1 MNTATPTA
9 IAMRSSR
16 RRVERYALCA
26 GLLGLTVLLA
36 GCSTANSLLGGNSR
50 KEAVGEIAWEFA
62 QNAIL
67 IEIEADARLNEYAG
81 EAHTLVLGIYQMED
95 SAGFYKLAAD
105 SSLLAKALET
115 GKVGDGAAN
124 FVRYI
129 VSPGQ
134 RSIMTVDRAQ
144 KTKFVGLI
152 AGYYQMDA
160 SKSARLF
167 EIPLTV
173 ASEGLVSTTW
183 KAAPAVLALRLNLGP
198 AGVVNAQRLN
208 QDVAVNAK
216 REAIP
221 LDGGGK
227 ALKLGA
233 EDIKRALDAANAV
246 KRLDK

>member
-1 MNTATPTA
+1 MNTATSTDAAKQSP
-9 IAMRSSR
+9 R
-16 RRVERYALCA
+16 RRFSLFAMYA
-26 GLLGLTVLLA
+26 GLLGLACLLA
-36 GCSTANSLLGGNSR
+36 GCSAANSLLGGNSR
-50 KEAVGEIAWEFA
+50 KQAIGEITWGFA
-62 QNAIL
+62 ENAVL
-67 IEIEADARLNEYAG
+67 IEIEADARLNEYSG

-115 GKVGDGAAN
+115 GKAGDGFVN
-124 FVRYI
+124 FVRY
-129 VSPGQ
+129 VVNPGQ

-144 KTKFVGLI
+144 KTKFVGLV

-173 ASEGLVSTTW
+173 ASEGLLSTTW

-208 QDVAVNAK
+208 SDVAVNPK
-216 REAIP
+216 LEAIP

-233 EDIKRALDAANAV
+233 EDIKRALDAGNAV

>member
-1 MNTATPTA
+1 MNIATCN
-9 IAMRSSR
+9 
-16 RRVERYALCA
+16 E
-26 GLLGLTVLLA
+26 LTVSSLKRPWRGLSLAAVVLTLVSLLT

-50 KEAVGEIAWEFA
+50 KQAVGEIAWGYAE
-62 QNAIL
+62 NAVV
-67 IEIEADARLNEYAG
+67 IEIDADARLNEYSG
-81 EAHTLVLGIYQMED
+81 ESHTLVLGIYQMED

-115 GKVGDGAAN
+115 GKAGDGFVN
-124 FVRYI
+124 FVRYV

-144 KTKFVGLI
+144 KTKFVGLV
-152 AGYYQMDA
+152 AGYYQMDG

-173 ASEGLVSTTW
+173 ESEGLVSTTW
-183 KAAPAVLALRLNLGP
+183 KAQPAVLAVRLNLGP
-198 AGVVNAQRLN
+198 EGVVNAQRLN
-208 QDVAVNAK
+208 KDVAVNPK
-216 REAIP
+216 LEAIP

-227 ALKLGA
+227 ALKLDA
-233 EDIKRALDAANAV
+233 EAIKRALDAGNAV

>member
-1 MNTATPTA
+1 MNTATLTG

-16 RRVERYALCA
+16 RWLQRCALCG
-26 GLLGLTVLLA
+26 GLVGLAVVLA
-36 GCSTANSLLGGNSR
+36 GCSAANSLLGGNSR

-95 SAGFYKLAAD
+95 STGFYKLAAD
-105 SSLLAKALET
+105 SALLAKALET

-144 KTKFVGLI
+144 KTKFVGLV

-208 QDVAVNAK
+208 QDVAVNPK

>member
-1 MNTATPTA
+1 MNTATFTH
-9 IAMRSSR
+9 IATRSPR
-16 RRVERYALCA
+16 RSCNVFAMYAR
-26 GLLGLTVLLA
+26 LLALLFLLA
-36 GCSTANSLLGGNSR
+36 GCSAANSLLGGNSR
-50 KEAVGEIAWEFA
+50 KEAMGEIAWEFA
-62 QNAIL
+62 ENGVL
-67 IEIEADARLNEYAG
+67 IEIEADARLNEYSG

-115 GKVGDGAAN
+115 GKGGDGFVN
-124 FVRYI
+124 FVRYV

-144 KTKFVGLI
+144 KTKFVGLV

-160 SKSARLF
+160 AKSARLF

-198 AGVVNAQRLN
+198 TGVVNAQRLN
-208 QDVAVNAK
+208 NDVAVNPK

-227 ALKLGA
+227 ALKLGVD
-233 EDIKRALDAANAV
+233 DIKRALDAGNAV

>member
-1 MNTATPTA
+1 MKTATFSR
-9 IAMRSSR
+9 IAKRWSPPNLIVLAM
-16 RRVERYALCA
+16 YA
-26 GLLGLTVLLA
+26 GLMVLMLFLA

-50 KEAVGEIAWEFA
+50 KEAVGEIAWGFA
-62 QNAIL
+62 ENAVL
-67 IEIEADARLNEYAG
+67 IQLEADARLNEFSG

-95 SAGFYKLAAD
+95 SAAFYKLAAD
-105 SSLLAKALET
+105 SGLLAKALET
-115 GKVGDGAAN
+115 GKGGDGFVN
-124 FVRYI
+124 FVRY
-129 VSPGQ
+129 VVRPGQ

-144 KTKFVGLI
+144 KTKFVGLV

-173 ASEGLVSTTW
+173 ASEGLISTTW

-198 AGVVNAQRLN
+198 TGVVNAQRLN
-208 QDVAVNAK
+208 QDVAVNPK
-216 REAIP
+216 LEAIP

-233 EDIKRALDAANAV
+233 DDIKRALDAGDAV

>member
-1 MNTATPTA
+1 MNIATFTDTTAQRLQPRGKPVA
-9 IAMRSSR
+9 
-16 RRVERYALCA
+16 VYA
-26 GLLGLTVLLA
+26 GLLALACLLT
-36 GCSTANSLLGGNSR
+36 GCSAANALLGGNSR
-50 KEAVGEIAWEFA
+50 KEALGEISWGFA
-62 QNAIL
+62 ENAVL
-67 IEIEADARLNEYAG
+67 IEIDADARLNEYSG

-105 SSLLAKALET
+105 SGLLAKALET
-115 GKVGDGAAN
+115 GKAGDGFVN
-124 FVRYI
+124 FVRYV

-144 KTKFVGLI
+144 KTKFVGLV

-208 QDVAVNAK
+208 QDVAVNPK
-216 REAIP
+216 LEAIP

-227 ALKLGA
+227 ALKLDA
-233 EDIKRALDAANAV
+233 EDFKRALDAGNAV